1 MHDTVRAQ
9 LAHRL
14 LPGNE
19 GKDGGDHEDAD
30 KDEAIAKGQEH
41 RPLMQLGVRDGTRLV
56 IRRDR
61 PAPRVPRRDPV
72 RVGG

>member
-1 MHDTVRAQ
+1 MHAALEVEPVLDGLAEHLGVMHDTVRTQ
-9 LAHRL
+9 LANRL

-41 RPLMQLGVRDGTRLV
+41 RPLMQLGVRV
-56 IRRDR
+56 
-61 PAPRVPRRDPV
+61 ARVW
-72 RVGG
+72 